1 MTFEDFD
8 KWQAELWAECVKMRD
23 TKGREYSHEK
33 DRFAN
38 FNRLA
43 NELGISN
50 VTVGWVYLKK
60 HLDSIASYVKDGKTY
75 STESIRGRIV
85 DAIVYLT
92 LIGGMIEEV
101 CTRCGEKHYFVT
113 EKCNDGILPDLPPEL
128 GISLSMYHVGQLVK
142 TVSGKVGTVTK
153 LLGKGYYAVR
163 FDGIVKPCSE
173 IALQAIN
180 KSDDKTL

>member
-60 HLDSIASYVKDGKTY
+60 HLDSIASYVKDGKTH
-75 STESIRGRIV
+75 SVEPIRGRII

-92 LIGGMIEEV
+92 LIGGMIEEEIG
-101 CTRCGEKHYFVT
+101 REKLENVPDYDFIGVGKLVISKVT
-113 EKCNDGILPDLPPEL
+113 GRI
-128 GISLSMYHVGQLVK
+128 
-142 TVSGKVGTVTK
+142 GTVK
-153 LLGKGYYAVR
+153 GWSLGKEEV
-163 FDGIVKPCSE
+163 IV
-173 IALQAIN
+173 Q
-180 KSDDKTL
+180 SDDKEWTEHKDDIRPVSLQEQLRRY